1 MELNNI
7 YLGDCYKLIKDI
19 PDKSIDLV
27 YTDIPYDFA
36 QGGGGGSFGANEKPY
51 NKEIKVDRESTYKRK
66 AEREYQLWKSTI
78 DEKESRKHELEY
90 WRYLEKAST
99 SQFDTGIDYSIYDEF
114 CRVLKDIYIYIWLS
128 KNQIPYTIDYFV
140 NQKKCNFEILTWHK
154 TNPIPKTNNNWLPDT
169 EYCLFFRAQGAHRLN
184 DGFELKHK
192 FYVSGINQA
201 DKKKYHHPTIKPIE
215 LVKKHILHATKEND
229 IVLDPF
235 SGSGTT
241 LKACQETNRRYIGF
255 ELNEEYYKIAKNR
268 LDHID
273 ANGNIELF

>member
-1 MELNNI
+1 MELNSI

-36 QGGGGGSFGANEKPY
+36 QGGRGGGAFGNRLEHYNE
-51 NKEIKVDRESTYKRK
+51 EIKFGVD
-66 AEREYQLWKSTI
+66 
-78 DEKESRKHELEY
+78 
-90 WRYLEKAST
+90 
-99 SQFDTGIDYSIYDEF
+99 DTGIDYSIYDEF

-215 LVKKHILHATKEND
+215 LVKKHILHATSEND

-255 ELNEEYYKIAKNR
+255 ELNEEYYKIAKDR